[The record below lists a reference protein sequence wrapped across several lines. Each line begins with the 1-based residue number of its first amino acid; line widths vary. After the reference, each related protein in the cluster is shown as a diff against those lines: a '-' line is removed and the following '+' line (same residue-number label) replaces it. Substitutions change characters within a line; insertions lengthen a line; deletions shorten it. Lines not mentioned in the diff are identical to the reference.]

1 MEGQTKMGL
10 LDMLS
15 QQAGC
20 MFLSDLHAEQMQRSL
35 AKLLPEI
42 DASKYPAAEWNEAVQ
57 YILGEPVQFTCAEE
71 AKTYLEQAL
80 SNAG

>member
-1 MEGQTKMGL
+1 MMGL

-42 DASKYPAAEWNEAVQ
+42 DASQYPAVEWSEAVQ
-57 YILGEPVQFTCAEE
+57 YILGEPVEFACAEE
-71 AKTYLEQAL
+71 AKAYLEQAL
-80 SNAG
+80 SKTG